1 MIMKESIQYI
11 RVSTE
16 GQNTERQKES
26 IIFGAM
32 FRSCSSE
39 PVVNVNVMD
48 HKKESVHDTFYMD
61 REVTRVIRD
70 TVRIPV
76 KPVATPTVK
85 PVVKPTVL
93 PKTDT
98 VSK

>member
-1 MIMKESIQYI
+1 MNKSFK
-11 RVSTE
+11 
-16 GQNTERQKES
+16 NTYRLGMLVFVITTLFTS
-26 IIFGAM
+26 MIFGVL

-48 HKKESVHDTFYMD
+48 NKKESVHDTFYMD

-70 TVRIPV
+70 TVRVSV
-76 KPVATPTVK
+76 KPVVTTTVK

-98 VSK
+98 ASK

>member
-1 MIMKESIQYI
+1 MNKSFK
-11 RVSTE
+11 
-16 GQNTERQKES
+16 NTYRLGMLVFIITTLFAS

-48 HKKESVHDTFYMD
+48 RKNESVHDTFYMD
-61 REVTRVIRD
+61 RDVTRVIRD
-70 TVRIPV
+70 TVRIQS
-76 KPVATPTVK
+76 KPVVK

-98 VSK
+98 LSK

>member
-1 MIMKESIQYI
+1 MLVFII
-11 RVSTE
+11 T
-16 GQNTERQKES
+16 TLFAS

-48 HKKESVHDTFYMD
+48 RKNESVHDTFYMD

-70 TVRIPV
+70 TVRIQI
-76 KPVATPTVK
+76 KPVVIPTVK
-85 PVVKPTVL
+85 PVVKPTVI

-98 VSK
+98 TSK